1 MLSSLLPFDNDINNW
16 IYSMDP
22 NGATRQ
28 VGLSA
33 LLFLAASV
41 AAVALFVALPFVAKE
56 LHVKQTSLKA
66 ARRRMLI
73 LTPVAFAMMVLA
85 YTVRNPCRPDYY
97 IGCGVNRCMYTGLAL
112 AIIVLAYAIA
122 MIKVGKQ
129 FGWALAAYAV
139 YYAHYELGFTHAMG
153 GFVQLMILLT
163 VLTLILVWIW
173 SLVISALSLYLCR
186 TAPRA

>member
-1 MLSSLLPFDNDINNW
+1 
-16 IYSMDP
+16 MDP